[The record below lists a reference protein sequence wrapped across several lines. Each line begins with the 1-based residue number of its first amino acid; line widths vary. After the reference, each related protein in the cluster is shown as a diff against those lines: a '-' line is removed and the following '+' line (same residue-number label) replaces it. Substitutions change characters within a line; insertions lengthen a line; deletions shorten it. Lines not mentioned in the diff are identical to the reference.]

1 MNFKRCTALIF
12 LLVFAF
18 STSVL
23 GTTQR
28 GITYT
33 ALGDSI
39 SVGIGATDNNGHV
52 ALLRDHF
59 LRTHGAVNFLDRSTS
74 GQTSSALRTALMTDP
89 MVAGDVIQAD
99 VITISIGGNDFL
111 QPLIAFVA
119 NYPMYLDPVF
129 FAAAAANPYAHPE
142 LLGLI
147 AALTANAEAFPGN
160 WAGIIGTIRALNPHA
175 VIFVNTLYNPFLGI
189 PGLDAF
195 AAQFLPAING
205 PIQGGAAMF
214 QYRVVDVCGRF
225 GAYQNPRFPAI
236 HRDLSPD
243 KFPVF
248 LHPTDRG
255 YLFIFNMHKDLL
267 D

>member
-1 MNFKRCTALIF
+1 MKFKKSIAILFI
-12 LLVFAF
+12 LLFTL
-18 STSVL
+18 STSVFA
-23 GTTQR
+23 TTR
-28 GITYT
+28 ARITYT

-39 SVGIGATDNNGHV
+39 SVGIGATDNAGHV
-52 ALLRDHF
+52 AMLHDHF
-59 LRTHGAVNFLDRSTS
+59 LRTYGAVDFRDRSTS
-74 GQTSSALRTALMTDP
+74 GQTSRALLTALMTDP
-89 MVAGDVIQAD
+89 FVAGDVTQAD

-111 QPLIAFVA
+111 QPLIQFVA
-119 NYPMYLDPVF
+119 AYPMYLDPVF

-142 LLGLI
+142 LLVLI
-147 AALTANAEAFPGN
+147 NELTANAGAFAGN
-160 WAGIIGTIRALNPHA
+160 WAGIISTIRGLNSSA
-175 VIFVNTLYNPFLGI
+175 VIFVNTLYNPFLGT

-195 AAQFLPAING
+195 AAQFLPFING
-205 PIQGGAAMF
+205 PILGGAAMF

-236 HRDLSPD
+236 HRDLSPE
-243 KFPVF
+243 KFSVL